1 MNNTQVDN
9 AKDLDVVM
17 TVYNL
22 IKCSDNYSKT
32 AGHLWLSYRNESAL
46 NDNGNVIDFTDN
58 TDSLKKT
65 DRTGNND
72 IKNVEIMVPLKYVSK
87 SWRTL
92 EMPLIN

>member
-1 MNNTQVDN
+1 MNNTQVVN

-22 IKCSDNYSKT
+22 IKCTDNYSKT

-72 IKNVEIMVPLKYVSK
+72 IKNVEVMVPLKYVSN

>member
-72 IKNVEIMVPLKYVSK
+72 IKNVEIMVPLKYVSN
-87 SWRTL
+87 SWRTR

>member
-65 DRTGNND
+65 GRTGNND
-72 IKNVEIMVPLKYVSK
+72 IKNVEIMVPLKYVSN